1 MADPLALPT
10 STDIRHPAHCIDAIR
25 QVLMCN
31 VDTRLMGQ
39 VWYDKEH
46 PRAFPDFNTK
56 HTCKNYDVVRAWA
69 KEREVCATQ
78 VSLGRTYPD
87 IHHSCRPPTSSPKIT
102 RGGQITWMM
111 FSRTRHDRR
120 WRGAYTYGDLMKA
133 LLCFQG
139 LSWAIVLGERY
150 HVYTT
155 AKQNRKNV
163 SGVWRTG
170 RKVRI
175 FLGDGG
181 IGSGARYGSAELNT
195 KAPLKEQKYIDLV
208 IHSLRCPEL
217 SVMTLPFVRSRPRM
231 YPKRKRKV
239 PKSVFEP
246 GNKRRHSEAA
256 KRTSRF
262 PRKQTGCQSLSWVS
276 CHQRLFMS
284 PRRSWRF
291 LLRLPRSPDHGFEG
305 RGLLQSG

>member
-1 MADPLALPT
+1 
-10 STDIRHPAHCIDAIR
+10 
-25 QVLMCN
+25 
-31 VDTRLMGQ
+31 
-39 VWYDKEH
+39 
-46 PRAFPDFNTK
+46 
-56 HTCKNYDVVRAWA
+56 
-69 KEREVCATQ
+69 
-78 VSLGRTYPD
+78 
-87 IHHSCRPPTSSPKIT
+87 
-102 RGGQITWMM
+102 
-111 FSRTRHDRR
+111 
-120 WRGAYTYGDLMKA
+120 MKA

-175 FLGDGG
+175 FLGYGG
-181 IGSGARYGSAELNT
+181 IGLGARYGSAELNT
-195 KAPLKEQKYIDLV
+195 KAPLKEQMDIDLV
-208 IHSLRCPEL
+208 VDGLQCAEL
-217 SVMTLPFVRSRPRM
+217 SHMALPFARSRPKNDPQKMNFR
-231 YPKRKRKV
+231 KRKRKV
-239 PKSVFEP
+239 PKSGFEP
-246 GNKRRHSEAA
+246 GYKRRHSETA